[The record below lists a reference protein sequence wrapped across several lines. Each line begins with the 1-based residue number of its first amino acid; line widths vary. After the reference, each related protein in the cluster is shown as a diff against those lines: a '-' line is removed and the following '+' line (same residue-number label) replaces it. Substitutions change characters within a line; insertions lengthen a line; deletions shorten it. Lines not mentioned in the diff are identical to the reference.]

1 MKKLK
6 LTADVLVALGFVLAL
21 AAIAFLPDKV
31 PMHFNAVGEADRY
44 GSRFEVLLLAG
55 YVLLARLMMAGLT
68 KLALSI
74 QKDEEELTRRI
85 MAVTTVLVVAFFVV
99 LELYFIYAAA
109 AAVQNLGDMPVDI
122 WALDLGAA
130 AVILVV
136 VLVYAL
142 KGQGKTK

>member
-6 LTADVLVALGFVLAL
+6 LTADVLVALAFVFAL

-55 YVLLARLMMAGLT
+55 FVLLARLMMAGLT

-74 QKDEEELTRRI
+74 QKDEEALTRKI

-109 AAVQNLGDMPVDI
+109 KVQNLGDMPVGT
-122 WALDLGAA
+122 WPLTLGAA
-130 AVILVV
+130 VVILVV
-136 VLVYAL
+136 VLVYAI
-142 KGQGKTK
+142 KGQGKRK

>member
-6 LTADVLVALGFVLAL
+6 LTANVLVALGFLFAL

-31 PMHFNAVGEADRY
+31 PMHFNAVGEVDRY

-55 YVLLARLMMAGLT
+55 FVLLARLMMVGLT
-68 KLALSI
+68 KLAISI
-74 QKDEEELTRRI
+74 QKDEEVLTRKI
-85 MAVTTVLVVAFFVV
+85 MAVTTVLVVAFFDV

-109 AAVQNLGDMPVDI
+109 AVQNLSDMPVGI
-122 WALDLGAA
+122 WPLTLGAA
-130 AVILVV
+130 AVILVI
-136 VLVYAL
+136 VLVCAL

>member
-6 LTADVLVALGFVLAL
+6 LTADVLVALGFVFAL

-31 PMHFNAVGEADRY
+31 PMHYNAVGEADRY

-55 YVLLARLMMAGLT
+55 FVLLARLMMAGLT

-74 QKDEEELTRRI
+74 QKDEEELTRKI

-109 AAVQNLGDMPVDI
+109 KVQNLGDMPVGT
-122 WALDLGAA
+122 WPLTLGASV
-130 AVILVV
+130 VILVV
-136 VLVYAL
+136 VLVYAI
-142 KGQGKTK
+142 KGQGKRK

>member
-6 LTADVLVALGFVLAL
+6 LTANALVALGFVFAL

-31 PMHFNAVGEADRY
+31 PAHFNAVGEADRY

-55 YVLLARLMMAGLT
+55 FVLLARLMMAGLT

-74 QKDEEELTRRI
+74 QRDEEELTRKI
-85 MAVTTVLVVAFFVV
+85 MAVTTVLVVAFFDV

-109 AAVQNLGDMPVDI
+109 AKVQNLGDMPVGI
-122 WALDLGAA
+122 WPLSLGAA
-130 AVILVV
+130 AVILV